1 MTETKCPFEA
11 QTDGQ
16 SGGDRT
22 LRHFFDDWPRSL
34 DEADNAAR
42 SATNLSI
49 STSDFSL
56 KLGTSNGDDSDGR
69 GHSGERGRPPQLNWG
84 MAWET
89 SRAAPMG
96 GPLAEAL
103 RSSLSTSSP
112 TSVLHRLQR
121 SSASETSYVSS

>member
-1 MTETKCPFEA
+1 MTETKCPLKA
-11 QTDGQ
+11 QNDCQTGT
-16 SGGDRT
+16 GGDRT
-22 LRHFFDDWPRSL
+22 LRHFFDDWPRS
-34 DEADNAAR
+34 ADNAAR

-49 STSDFSL
+49 ATSDFSL
-56 KLGTSNGDDSDGR
+56 KLGTSNGDDSSSDG
-69 GHSGERGRPPQLNWG
+69 GERGRPQLNWG

-103 RSSLSTSSP
+103 RSSVSTSSP
-112 TSVLHRLQR
+112 TSVLHQLQR

>member
-1 MTETKCPFEA
+1 MVETKSPY
-11 QTDGQ
+11 QPQNSGQ
-16 SGGDRT
+16 NAGDPT

-34 DEADNAAR
+34 HDSDNASH

-56 KLGTSNGDDSDGR
+56 KLGSGNGEECR
-69 GHSGERGRPPQLNWG
+69 GGEEGSRPWG
-84 MAWET
+84 MAWE
-89 SRAAPMG
+89 AAHRG

-103 RSSLSTSSP
+103 RSSMATSSSSP

-121 SSASETSYVSS
+121 SYATETSYVTS